1 MNSASL
7 RPHGAPRASSCMVV
21 PYSGILP
28 SHFLFTAPCS
38 LKVLRRGQLWLRSE
52 ISIAASYP
60 YQCAA
65 TTTGLKGRGPRANLL
80 KYIWRTATPSPHR
93 CLINSGTNYS
103 TNLLLTI
110 ARLRRALRSCRSHDS
125 PVGSFVRPHRVLL
138 CSRCSNPRS
147 SRIFMTYGTGASLM
161 NNNLT
166 TTGLA
171 ETQQLMC
178 ILLPCVSAIRQIN
191 SVAASTWV
199 NSKVTTV
206 VVFGLDS
213 YSASA
218 ILP

>member
-1 MNSASL
+1 MPPEQLYGSSL
-7 RPHGAPRASSCMVV
+7 FRDSSVSFSFYCPML
-21 PYSGILP
+21 SE
-28 SHFLFTAPCS
+28 SFTS
-38 LKVLRRGQLWLRSE
+38 RSTLAQVGNLYCC
-52 ISIAASYP
+52 IYP

-125 PVGSFVRPHRVLL
+125 PAGSFVRPHRVLL

-166 TTGLA
+166 TKGLA

-213 YSASA
+213 HSASA